1 MKKAILNL
9 HCTEPIILVVMV
21 CMTLLFFNIVSH
33 NFPLGFEIILLF
45 VEIKKKK
52 TLIKLVYIITTNK
65 RDK

>member
-9 HCTEPIILVVMV
+9 YCTEPIILVVMV

-45 VEIKKKK
+45 VEIQKK
-52 TLIKLVYIITTNK
+52 TLIKLV
-65 RDK
+65 